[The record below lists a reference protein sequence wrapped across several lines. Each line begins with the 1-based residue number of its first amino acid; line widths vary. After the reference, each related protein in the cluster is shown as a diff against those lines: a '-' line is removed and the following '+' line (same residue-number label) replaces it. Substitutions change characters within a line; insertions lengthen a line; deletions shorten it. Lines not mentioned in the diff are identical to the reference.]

1 MIGIIGAMDI
11 EVSMLK
17 DNMKESRNVTV
28 SGIDF
33 ITGKL
38 FDHEAVV
45 AKCGVGKVNAA
56 LCTEAMILEFSPD
69 MIINTGIAGSLT
81 KKLSLLDVAVAK
93 SVILHDFDLSYFGY
107 PRGLVPGVETVEIP
121 SDVAISKAIEGIVK
135 GMGVGCEYGVIA
147 TGDQFICSDEKK
159 EEIGREFSAIAC
171 EMEGGAIGLVC
182 HINKIPFTIIRAIS
196 DSANGANMDYE
207 TFSERAA
214 EISSK
219 IVENFIMSI

>member
-1 MIGIIGAMDI
+1 MDI
-11 EVSMLK
+11 EVSILK
-17 DNMKESRNVTV
+17 NNMKESRSITV

-38 FDHEAVV
+38 FDHDAVV

-56 LCTEAMILEFSPD
+56 LCTEAMILKFSPD
-69 MIINTGIAGSLT
+69 MIINTGIAGSLSD
-81 KKLSLLDVAVAK
+81 KLSLLDVAVAK
-93 SVILHDFDLSYFGY
+93 SVVLHDFDLSYFGY

-159 EEIGREFSAIAC
+159 EELTRDFSALAC

>member
-11 EVSMLK
+11 EVSKLK
-17 DNMKESRNVTV
+17 SNMTDARTVTA

-33 ITGKL
+33 IAGKL
-38 FDHEAVV
+38 FDHDAVV
-45 AKCGVGKVNAA
+45 AKCGVGKINAA
-56 LCTEAMILEFSPD
+56 LCTEAMILKFSPD
-69 MIINTGIAGSLT
+69 MIINTGIAGSLSE
-81 KKLSLLDVAVAK
+81 KLSVLDVAVAR
-93 SVILHDFDLSYFGY
+93 SVVLHDFDITYFGY
-107 PRGLVPGVETVEIP
+107 PRGLVPGVDTVEIP

-135 GMGVGCEYGVIA
+135 GMGIGCEYGVIA

-159 EEIGREFSAIAC
+159 EELFREFSAIAC
-171 EMEGGAIGLVC
+171 EMEGGAIGQVC
-182 HINKIPFTIIRAIS
+182 HINKVPFTIIRAIS

-214 EISSK
+214 DISSK

>member
-11 EVSMLK
+11 EVSLLK
-17 DNMKESRNVTV
+17 NNMKCTSSVTV
-28 SGIDF
+28 SGVEF
-33 ITGKL
+33 VTGEL
-38 FDHEAVV
+38 FGHEAVV

-56 LCTEAMILEFSPD
+56 LCTEAMIIKFSPD
-69 MIINTGIAGSLT
+69 FIINTGIAGSLT
-81 KKLSLLDVAVAK
+81 DKLSLLDVAVAK
-93 SVILHDFDLSYFGY
+93 SVVLHDFDISYFGC
-107 PRGLVPGVETVEIP
+107 PRGLVPGVDTVEIP

-159 EEIGREFSAIAC
+159 EELAREFSAIAC
-171 EMEGGAIGLVC
+171 EMEGGAIGQVC
-182 HINKIPFTIIRAIS
+182 HVNKVPFTIIRAIS

>member
-1 MIGIIGAMDI
+1 MDI
-11 EVSMLK
+11 EVSILK
-17 DNMKESRNVTV
+17 NNMKESRSITV

-38 FDHEAVV
+38 FDHDAVV

-56 LCTEAMILEFSPD
+56 LCTEAMILKFSPD
-69 MIINTGIAGSLT
+69 MIINTGIAGSLSDN
-81 KKLSLLDVAVAK
+81 LSLLDVAVAK
-93 SVILHDFDLSYFGY
+93 SVVLHDFDLSYFGY
-107 PRGLVPGVETVEIP
+107 PRGLVPGVDAVEIP

-159 EEIGREFSAIAC
+159 EELTRDFSALAC
-171 EMEGGAIGLVC
+171 EMEGGAIGQVC

-196 DSANGANMDYE
+196 DSADGANMDYE